1 MHAFV
6 IECATC
12 GFRFV
17 VDCLILSVMNSLMT
31 QGELKEEELASK
43 LVCLGVDRVG
53 AFQGFRLKI
62 TIQIQC

>member
-1 MHAFV
+1 
-6 IECATC
+6 
-12 GFRFV
+12 
-17 VDCLILSVMNSLMT
+17 MNSLMT